1 MADEI
6 HAPLFYAG
14 ETFVPYLSVAG
25 GERGFSVMAASKA
38 WNLAG
43 IPAAIVIGGTKA
55 QDDLARYGNS
65 AHHGPTHFGTL
76 AQTAAYEH
84 GEPWLD
90 ALLPSLDRNRHLLAT
105 LVEEHL
111 PGAVYRLPA
120 ATYLTWIDCRGLE
133 LDVDPSAYFL
143 EHARVALNSGPTFG
157 TGGAGHVRVNIATH
171 PDILTEAV
179 RRMGASTHRG

>member
-1 MADEI
+1 M
-6 HAPLFYAG
+6 
-14 ETFVPYLSVAG
+14 AG